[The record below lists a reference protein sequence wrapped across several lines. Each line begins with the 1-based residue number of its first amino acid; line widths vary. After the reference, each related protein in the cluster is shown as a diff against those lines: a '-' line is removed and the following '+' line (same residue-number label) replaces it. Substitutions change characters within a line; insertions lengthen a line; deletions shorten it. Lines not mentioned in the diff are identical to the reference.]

1 MFLGVRPLTEDEH
14 LYLRLCKLGKLILFF
29 KLRLDICFKV
39 IWIEL
44 FLIGKRVSSD
54 VSLNTYCD
62 SFIMS
67 IISFL
72 MHPWYL
78 SCASACNRCSGG
90 SYASG
95 IRASTSGGAAAS
107 SGAGGAGPR
116 RRSQRRSSWVPRS
129 PTFIFSERQ
138 APEHS
143 KTPMFSKWLLWV
155 SLFIDALS
163 DRNWM
168 RTLVAYIPIP
178 WPVYVP
184 WILFRSRSESKLSHA

>member
-1 MFLGVRPLTEDEH
+1 MLNLISLCLSCVH
-14 LYLRLCKLGKLILFF
+14 LYMAVHFIIIFHLLCMH
-29 KLRLDICFKV
+29 
-39 IWIEL
+39 
-44 FLIGKRVSSD
+44 
-54 VSLNTYCD
+54 D
-62 SFIMS
+62 S
-67 IISFL
+67 
-72 MHPWYL
+72 YY
-78 SCASACNRCSGG
+78 AYACNRCSGG

-95 IRASTSGGAAAS
+95 IRASTSGGAAPS
-107 SGAGGAGPR
+107 LGAGGEGPR
-116 RRSQRRSSWVPRS
+116 RRSRRRSSWVPRS

-168 RTLVAYIPIP
+168 RTLVAFIPIP

-184 WILFRSRSESKLSHA
+184 WILFRSRSESKLSLA

>member
-1 MFLGVRPLTEDEH
+1 MYTFTISKFMVIFLGVKHLTEDEH

-29 KLRLDICFKV
+29 KLRLDTCFKV

-67 IISFL
+67 IMSFL

-95 IRASTSGGAAAS
+95 IRASTSGGAVAS

-116 RRSQRRSSWVPRS
+116 RRSQRRRSPWVSRS
-129 PTFIFSERQ
+129 PTFLISERQ

-143 KTPMFSKWLLWV
+143 KPPTF
-155 SLFIDALS
+155 FINITWAL
-163 DRNWM
+163 
-168 RTLVAYIPIP
+168 
-178 WPVYVP
+178 YV
-184 WILFRSRSESKLSHA
+184 WCIRL

>member
-1 MFLGVRPLTEDEH
+1 MFLGVRPLTKDEH

-54 VSLNTYCD
+54 VSLNTHCD

-67 IISFL
+67 IMSFL

-78 SCASACNRCSGG
+78 SCASASNRCFGG

-107 SGAGGAGPR
+107 SGAGGADT
-116 RRSQRRSSWVPRS
+116 RRSQRRSSWVSRS
-129 PTFIFSERQ
+129 PTFVFSERQ
-138 APEHS
+138 ALEHS
-143 KTPMFSKWLLWV
+143 KSPMFWKWLVWV
-155 SLFIDALS
+155 PLFV
-163 DRNWM
+163 M
-168 RTLVAYIPIP
+168 
-178 WPVYVP
+178 
-184 WILFRSRSESKLSHA
+184 H